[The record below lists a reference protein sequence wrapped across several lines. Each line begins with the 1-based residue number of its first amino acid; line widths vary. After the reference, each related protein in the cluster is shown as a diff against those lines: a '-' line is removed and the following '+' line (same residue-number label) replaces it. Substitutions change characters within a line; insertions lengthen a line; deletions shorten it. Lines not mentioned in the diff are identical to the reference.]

1 MAISNPATA
10 PNWVSA
16 CMAVV
21 ICGDRFSER
30 LEQEALLNILVFTEQ
45 EHAWPTGT
53 AKLTLEEA
61 WGWQTT
67 QMDTRSARWMSK
79 LKQRLHVRS
88 LDASL

>member
-21 ICGDRFSER
+21 ICGDRFTQR
-30 LEQEALLNILVFTEQ
+30 LEQEALLNILDFTEK

-53 AKLTLEEA
+53 AVLTLKEA
-61 WGWQTT
+61 WGWLDT
-67 QMDTRSARWMSK
+67 QMQT
-79 LKQRLHVRS
+79 
-88 LDASL
+88 